1 MSCPICTR
9 PMKVAFA
16 ATVLR
21 KYTAKYEVCNA
32 CGFLRVQEPN
42 WLEEAYS
49 SAIVA
54 ADTGIVERNFSF
66 ARKVAGFLYWVKGER
81 GDGLYLD
88 AAGGYG
94 LFTRLM
100 RDMGFNFYWADKYCT
115 NVIAPGFEYSL
126 DQGICKAVT
135 AIEVLEHL
143 VDPVA
148 FIQDTLSTTGAQTLL
163 FTTELYQGAPPK
175 PVDWWYYTFETG
187 QHISFFQRRTLEA
200 MGRRLGLKFSSA
212 NGLHLFS
219 TTPVN
224 ENLLKFATGR
234 LSSGLSPLWIR
245 RGLGSKAVSDHL
257 LMMKKTSA

>member
-9 PMKVAFA
+9 PMKFVFTAS
-16 ATVLR
+16 VLK
-21 KYTAKYEVCNA
+21 KYTGKYDVCNA
-32 CGFLRVQEPN
+32 CGFLRVREPN

-54 ADTGIVERNFSF
+54 ADTGLVERNILL
-66 ARKVAGFLYWVKGER
+66 ARKVAGFLYWVNGDR

-100 RDMGFNFYWADKYCT
+100 RDIGFNFYWADKYCT
-115 NVIAPGFEYSL
+115 NVIAPGFEYSP
-126 DQGICKAVT
+126 DQGTCKAVT

-148 FIQDTLSTTGAQTLL
+148 FIHDTMSTSGAQTLL
-163 FTTELYQGAPPK
+163 FTTELYKGAPPH

-187 QHISFFQRRTLEA
+187 QHIGFFQRRTLETL
-200 MGRRLGLKFSSA
+200 GRRLGLNFSSA

-224 ENLLKFATGR
+224 KNLLKFATGWWSSR
-234 LSSGLSPLWIR
+234 LSPWWIR
-245 RGLGSKAVSDHL
+245 RRLGSKAMGDHL
-257 LMMKKTSA
+257 LMMNKT